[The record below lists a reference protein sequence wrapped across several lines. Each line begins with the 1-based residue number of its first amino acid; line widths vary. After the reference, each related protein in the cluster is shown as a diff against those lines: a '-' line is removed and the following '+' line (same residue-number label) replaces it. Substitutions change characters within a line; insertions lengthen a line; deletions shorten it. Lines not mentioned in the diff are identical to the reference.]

1 MKNKKFL
8 VLGLSALALT
18 ASVSL
23 AACSGG
29 GEGGAGGG
37 RTTYTMEAEYVD
49 IVDVIGSGLS
59 SDQSGY
65 NLIYGDGTQAQKDL
79 GWSSGYYVGY
89 TYTTE
94 FKLDFVF
101 EADKATTATIIIRL
115 GSELGNIMLTPDN
128 FEVSL
133 NDTPINYAAMTIDNS
148 ESMASMKFSD
158 KTLTNNASLVQG
170 ENTISIKIL
179 ENDLRGSTTGGPT
192 IDCIKVQTDAK
203 LTYMENTD
211 NPAKRGSI

>member
-1 MKNKKFL
+1 MKSKKFL

-18 ASVSL
+18 AAVSL
-23 AACSGG
+23 AACGG
-29 GEGGAGGG
+29 GGGGGGGGA
-37 RTTYTMEAEYVD
+37 TTYTMEAEYVD
-49 IVDVIGSGLS
+49 IVDVVGSGLS

-101 EADKATTATIIIRL
+101 KADKATTATIIIRL
-115 GSELGNIMLTPDN
+115 GSELGDIMLTPDN

-133 NDTPINYAAMTIDNS
+133 NGTPINYAAMTIQNS
-148 ESMASMKFSD
+148 ESMAAMKFED
-158 KTLTNNASLVQG
+158 KTLTSNASLLQG
-170 ENTISIKIL
+170 ENTISVRIL
-179 ENDLRGSTTGGPT
+179 DNDLRGSTTGGPT
-192 IDCIKVQTDAK
+192 IDCVKIRTDAI
-203 LTYMENTD
+203 LRYTENTD
-211 NPAKRGSI
+211 NPANRGSI